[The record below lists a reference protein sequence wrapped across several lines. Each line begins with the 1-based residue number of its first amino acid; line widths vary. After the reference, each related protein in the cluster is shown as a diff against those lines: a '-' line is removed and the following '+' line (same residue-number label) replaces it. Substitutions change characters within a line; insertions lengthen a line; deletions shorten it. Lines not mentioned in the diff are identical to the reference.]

1 MKELLMKLRKERME
15 LNTKITNLVRFRGTD
30 EWNKLTSTH
39 KQLLDIQLEAM
50 KTYSEALTG
59 RCIEIQERMAEQ
71 ETVSKPEDN
80 KDEDEPRVIVINI
93 KEFLEKIKD

>member
-1 MKELLMKLRKERME
+1 MNNEKLLIELRKERIG
-15 LNTKITNLVRFRGTD
+15 LTSKINNLIKFRGTD

-59 RCIEIQERMAEQ
+59 RCIEIQERVVQ
-71 ETVSKPEDN
+71 EKKNEKSDKQEN
-80 KDEDEPRVIVINI
+80 EEPMTKVIIIDLNNI
-93 KEFLEKIKD
+93 KD

>member
-15 LNTKITNLVRFRGTD
+15 LNTKINNLVRFRGTD
-30 EWNKLTSTH
+30 EWKKLTATH

-71 ETVSKPEDN
+71 ETVSKPEGN
-80 KDEDEPRVIVINI
+80 KVENEPRVIVINI

>member
-15 LNTKITNLVRFRGTD
+15 LNSKINNLVKFRGTV
-30 EWNKLTSTH
+30 EWNKLTATH
-39 KQLLDIQLEAM
+39 KQLLDIQLAAM

-71 ETVSKPEDN
+71 ETASKPEDN
-80 KDEDEPRVIVINI
+80 KDEDEPVKVFIIGLG
-93 KEFLEKIKD
+93 E

>member
-15 LNTKITNLVRFRGTD
+15 LTSKINNLVKFRGTD
-30 EWNKLTSTH
+30 EWNKLTATH

-71 ETVSKPEDN
+71 ETASKP
-80 KDEDEPRVIVINI
+80 KDKDDEPVKVFIISLGDTKEDE
-93 KEFLEKIKD
+93 

>member
-15 LNTKITNLVRFRGTD
+15 LTGKINNLVKFRETD

-50 KTYSEALTG
+50 KTYAEALTG

-71 ETVSKPEDN
+71 ETASKPEDN
-80 KDEDEPRVIVINI
+80 KDEDEPVKVFIISLG
-93 KEFLEKIKD
+93 E

>member
-15 LNTKITNLVRFRGTD
+15 LTGKINNLVKFRGTD
-30 EWNKLTSTH
+30 EWNKLTATH

-59 RCIEIQERMAEQ
+59 RCIEIQERMSEQ
-71 ETVSKPEDN
+71 KEEQPKENAKENDDVK
-80 KDEDEPRVIVINI
+80 VIII
-93 KEFLEKIKD
+93 GLGE